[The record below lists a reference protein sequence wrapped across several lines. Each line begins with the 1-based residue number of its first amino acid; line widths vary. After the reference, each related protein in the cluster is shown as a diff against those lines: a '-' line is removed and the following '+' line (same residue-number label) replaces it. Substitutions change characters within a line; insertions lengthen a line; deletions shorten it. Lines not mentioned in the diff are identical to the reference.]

1 MVTKD
6 LLHMARRSRPK
17 AAIPV
22 FGFLFLLLFL
32 LGPIAKLLLGEVEYL
47 DSLYRSLTLNIHIEG
62 FVEHS
67 YNIYDL
73 MPDYGY
79 IVISAPGAFL
89 LFIFSCVLTY
99 RKPPYAFLIVLE
111 VLSSL
116 AVYGLMATILLAPDG
131 LINADVMDLLSEIYL
146 YCTYAYLGTFGL
158 LGLISLFDPLLI
170 APRYQEI
177 YQLRRLAIITAKK
190 PSIAKKTYN
199 RLYRKKKY
207 AELLEFLYSPYL
219 DSSSSRPLTTGAAEY
234 IAYSGAL
241 AAKANEQHR
250 LMEMIKTGQVASA
263 KEEARKNKEEAA
275 KRLQDVYYVDPD
287 TVPAFLDDVKRKR
300 LEAKNPISNIPDKKA
315 LSISKKSERKA
326 AKEARKLRERTY
338 RKAKAD

>member
-32 LGPIAKLLLGEVEYL
+32 LGPIAKLLLGQVEYL
-47 DSLYRSLTLNIHIEG
+47 DSLYKSLTLNIHIEG
-62 FVEHS
+62 FIEHS
-67 YNIYDL
+67 YNIYYL

-79 IVISAPGAFL
+79 IVISVPGALL
-89 LFIFSCVLTY
+89 LFIFSCVLAY
-99 RKPPYAFLIVLE
+99 RKPPYGFLIALE

-116 AVYGLMATILLAPDG
+116 AVFGLMATILLAPDG
-131 LINADVMDLLSEIYL
+131 MINADVMDLLKQIYL
-146 YCTYAYLGTFGL
+146 YCTYAYLGAFGL
-158 LGLISLFDPLLI
+158 LGLLSLFDPLLI
-170 APRYQEI
+170 APRYKEI
-177 YQLRRLAIITAKK
+177 YRLRRLVINTSNK
-190 PSIAKKTYN
+190 PSAAKKTYN
-199 RLYRKKKY
+199 RLFRKKKY

-219 DSSSSRPLTTGAAEY
+219 DSTSSRPLTPGAAEY
-234 IAYSGAL
+234 IAYSGAI

-250 LMEMIKTGQVASA
+250 LLEMIKTGQVASA

-275 KRLQDVYYVDPD
+275 KRLEDVYYVDPD
-287 TVPAFLDDVKRKR
+287 TVPAFLSDVQRKR

-315 LSISKKSERKA
+315 LSISRKSEKKA

-338 RKAKAD
+338 KKAKAD

>member
-22 FGFLFLLLFL
+22 FGFIFLLLFL
-32 LGPIAKLLLGEVEYL
+32 IGPIAKLLLGEVEYL

-62 FVEHS
+62 FIEHS

-79 IVISAPGAFL
+79 IVLSAPGAFL
-89 LFIFSCVLTY
+89 LFVFSCFLAY
-99 RKPPYAFLIVLE
+99 RKAPYGFLIALE

-131 LINADVMDLLSEIYL
+131 MINADVMDLLSRIYL
-146 YCTYAYLGTFGL
+146 YCTYAYLGTFL
-158 LGLISLFDPLLI
+158 LLALISLFDPLLI

-177 YQLRRLAIITAKK
+177 YKLRRLLLSVSPKPSEAKK
-190 PSIAKKTYN
+190 AYN
-199 RLYRKKKY
+199 RLFRKKKY
-207 AELLEFLYSPYL
+207 AELLELLYSPYL
-219 DSSSSRPLTTGAAEY
+219 DSSSSRPLTPGAAEY

-241 AAKANEQHR
+241 AVKANEQHR
-250 LMEMIKTGQVASA
+250 LLEMIKTGQVTSA
-263 KEEARKNKEEAA
+263 KEEARRNKEEAA
-275 KRLQDVYYVDPD
+275 KLLEDVYYVDPD
-287 TVPAFLDDVKRKR
+287 TVHAFLDDVKRKR